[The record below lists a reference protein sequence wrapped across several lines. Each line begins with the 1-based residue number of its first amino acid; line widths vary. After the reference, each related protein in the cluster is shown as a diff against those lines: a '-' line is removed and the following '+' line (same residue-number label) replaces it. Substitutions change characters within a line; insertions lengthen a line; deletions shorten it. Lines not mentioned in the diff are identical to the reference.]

1 MHQKFSIK
9 TFRITNKTLIIY
21 RVLLTIIIF
30 FYFNYLFLYFNYLI
44 FAYKN
49 RNK

>member
-1 MHQKFSIK
+1 MIFRIRMFRIINK
-9 TFRITNKTLIIY
+9 TFIIY

-30 FYFNYLFLYFNYLI
+30 LYFNYLFLYFNYLI

-49 RNK
+49 RYK